1 MHLAHAGERSR
12 THQLARTWLPNAE
25 DFTTPRGIHYSTR
38 TDKFNE
44 ERNFTSRS
52 TMAAPT
58 APQSIQPGPNDK
70 PEARPH
76 PALTLPAAQ
85 LAGRIQHTLIGQ
97 AITEFQVRDHVRECL
112 ANGFDAAIVPPS
124 WVWAARDEMRGTSGR
139 VGSLIDYP
147 HGSGTTAGRVAEVK
161 ALVDAGVDELDSTVN
176 IGYLLSNRYEE
187 FAADLKAVV
196 EAASPVGVK
205 VMLELPLL
213 NSRQRERCVQAAID
227 AGVAFVKN
235 ASRGAVGIA
244 DPSTISYLR
253 GAVPD
258 SIGVKAAG
266 GIKTIE
272 QVRAMLAAGA
282 DLVGTSSG
290 VRIITGGGPVRG
302 SLYSY

>member
-1 MHLAHAGERSR
+1 
-12 THQLARTWLPNAE
+12 
-25 DFTTPRGIHYSTR
+25 
-38 TDKFNE
+38 
-44 ERNFTSRS
+44 
-52 TMAAPT
+52 MATPT
-58 APQSIQPGPNDK
+58 ASQSSWPPQGDSDAGP
-70 PEARPH
+70 PH
-76 PALTLPAAQ
+76 AALVLPAAQ

-97 AITEFQVRDHVRECL
+97 AITETQVRAHVRECL
-112 ANGFDAAIVPPS
+112 SNGFDAAVVPPS
-124 WVWAARDEMRGTSGR
+124 WVQVARNEMRGTSGR
-139 VGSLIDYP
+139 VGSFIDYP
-147 HGSGTTAGRVAEVK
+147 HGNGTTAGRMAEAR
-161 ALVDAGVDELDSTVN
+161 ALVDAGVDELDATVN
-176 IGYLLSNRYEE
+176 IGYLLSNRYDE

-213 NSRQRERCVQAAID
+213 DARQRQRCVQAAID

-253 GAVPD
+253 AAVPD

-272 QVRAMLAAGA
+272 QVRAVLAAGA

-290 VRIITGGGPVRG
+290 VRIVTGGGPVRG